1 MKRLFL
7 SLVTILL
14 VFALVSCSAPE
25 SSSTSS
31 TENSSSSSEQSTET
45 ELWITGISAN
55 LYNGE
60 HPFYQAMVYFDEE
73 LRERTNNKYGLDMY
87 VSAQLGSDTEMV
99 DGVMNG
105 TYKFILTS
113 SGYFANVADVFN
125 IFDFPYLFENSEHA
139 YKTLDSE
146 IGDEILAS
154 LSDYGMVGLAWGE
167 SGFRNLSGNKIY
179 TTPDQLKGVKVR
191 TMDIPMHIEAFN
203 TLGANATPTAWAE
216 TFTALQQGTIDC
228 QENLNMALV
237 SSNLYEVQKYVM
249 ITEHLYTPIAYVMN
263 QDYFNSLPAE
273 DQTAIREAAV
283 AAAAR
288 QRVEAARQN
297 DNALTEAE
305 EVYGMT
311 IVRDID
317 KEPWIE
323 AVQPM
328 YDKYR
333 DQYGDYFSRI
343 QALA

>member
-1 MKRLFL
+1 MKRFL
-7 SLVTILL
+7 ALL
-14 VFALVSCSAPE
+14 LATLMVMTLAACGDSNAPV
-25 SSSTSS
+25 
-31 TENSSSSSEQSTET
+31 TENGSESQDVQT
-45 ELWITGISAN
+45 ELWVTGISAN

-73 LRERTNNKYGLDMY
+73 LRARTNNKYGLDMY

-113 SGYFANVADVFN
+113 SGYFANVDDIFN
-125 IFDFPYLFENSEHA
+125 IFDFPYLMERYDHA
-139 YKTLDSE
+139 HTVLDSD

-167 SGFRNLSGNKIY
+167 SGFRNLTSGKTPY
-179 TTPDQLKGVKVR
+179 LTPDALKGVKVR

-237 SSNLYEVQKYVM
+237 SSNLYEVQKNVM

-263 QDYFNSLPAE
+263 KDYFDSLSAE
-273 DQTAIREAAV
+273 DQAAIREAAV
-283 AAAAR
+283 AAAER
-288 QRVEAARQN
+288 QRTEAKRQN
-297 DNALTEAE
+297 DNALDEAE
-305 EVYGMT
+305 NTYGMT
-311 IVRDID
+311 VYRDID
-317 KEPWIE
+317 KSLWID

-328 YDKYR
+328 YDKY
-333 DQYGDYFSRI
+333 DSQYGDYFARI
-343 QALA
+343 KALVG